1 MNIEYRPLLP
11 VQRQLQ
17 RVPRGRARFDQY
29 LRTIF
34 SEDRKIAELPP
45 LLAANPMAKE
55 HVTQL
60 LDELLALDADRIAA
74 EAARE
79 AAAVL
84 AEVPGE
90 VYVTLIIMD
99 DLMGGGTNRYAE
111 EFTIRFFWAGLPQQ
125 LPRYLKRF
133 WISGVLWS
141 SEPAS
146 ARAAREAMLT
156 AIYRAAHV
164 HRHGPA
170 KTLRDRMAQEGS
182 VLVQA
187 GCTTPTLDDDDLAYT
202 REVLIPFLDAID
214 TSTCIECL
222 FGDAAARTLGM
233 TPQGLS
239 PWAGLALALY
249 DARAALLNGSRAKSH
264 SRK

>member
-1 MNIEYRPLLP
+1 MKIEYRPLLP
-11 VQRQLQ
+11 VQRELQ
-17 RVPRGRARFDQY
+17 SIPRSRARFHHY

-60 LDELLALDADRIAA
+60 LDDFLALDADRIAV

-90 VYVTLIIMD
+90 VYVTLIIMG

-156 AIYRAAHV
+156 AIYRAAYV
-164 HRHGPA
+164 HRNGA
-170 KTLRDRMAQEGS
+170 AQTLRDRMVQEGR
-182 VLVQA
+182 VLTQA
-187 GCTTPTLDDDDLAYT
+187 GCTTPMLDDDDLAYT
-202 REVLIPFLDAID
+202 REVLVPFLNA
-214 TSTCIECL
+214 TGMCTCIECL
-222 FGDAAARTLGM
+222 FGDAPARTLGF

-239 PWAGLALALY
+239 PWAGLALALH
-249 DARAALLNGSRAKSH
+249 DARVALAEVNPSSSRS
-264 SRK
+264 

>member
-1 MNIEYRPLLP
+1 MKIEYRPLLP

-17 RVPRGRARFDQY
+17 RIPRGRARFQHC

-34 SEDRKIAELPP
+34 SADRKIAELPP

-60 LDELLALDADRIAA
+60 LDDFLALDADRIAA

-90 VYVTLIIMD
+90 VYATLIIMD

-170 KTLRDRMAQEGS
+170 QTLRDRMAQEGS

-202 REVLIPFLDAID
+202 REVLVPFQGATDLP
-214 TSTCIECL
+214 TCIVCL

-239 PWAGLALALY
+239 PWAGLALALD
-249 DARAALLNGSRAKSH
+249 DARAALLNGS
-264 SRK
+264 

>member
-1 MNIEYRPLLP
+1 M
-11 VQRQLQ
+11 
-17 RVPRGRARFDQY
+17 
-29 LRTIF
+29 RTIF

-60 LDELLALDADRIAA
+60 LDDFLALDADRIAA

-99 DLMGGGTNRYAE
+99 DLMGGGTNRYE
-111 EFTIRFFWAGLPQQ
+111 QELTIRFFWAGLPQQ
-125 LPRYLKRF
+125 LPPYLKRF

-146 ARAAREAMLT
+146 AGLRTKRCLRPST
-156 AIYRAAHV
+156 AAHV

-202 REVLIPFLDAID
+202 ARCSLGS
-214 TSTCIECL
+214 STPPTC
-222 FGDAAARTLGM
+222 
-233 TPQGLS
+233 
-239 PWAGLALALY
+239 
-249 DARAALLNGSRAKSH
+249 ARASNASSVMPPHARWE
-264 SRK
+264 